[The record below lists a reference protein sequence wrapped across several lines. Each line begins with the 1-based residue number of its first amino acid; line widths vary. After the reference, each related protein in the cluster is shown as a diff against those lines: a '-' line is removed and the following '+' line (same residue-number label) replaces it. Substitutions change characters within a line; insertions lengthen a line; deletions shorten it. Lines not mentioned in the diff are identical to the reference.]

1 MVLRLYDEI
10 KIKQVEFNRGCYY
23 FFIMKKKVV
32 IVMVIMD
39 YIIVKE
45 I

>member
-10 KIKQVEFNRGCYY
+10 KIKKVEVNRGCYY

-32 IVMVIMD
+32 IVM
-39 YIIVKE
+39 YGNYGLYYC
-45 I
+45 